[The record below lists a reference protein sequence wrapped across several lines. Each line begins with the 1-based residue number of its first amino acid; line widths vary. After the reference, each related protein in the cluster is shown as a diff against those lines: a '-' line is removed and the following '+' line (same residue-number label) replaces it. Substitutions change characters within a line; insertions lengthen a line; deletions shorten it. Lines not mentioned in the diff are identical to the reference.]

1 MHGSEHRTH
10 GDDVPFLAPH
20 DAGSDAR
27 RRRNRRTGWAACTVS
42 AVAAA
47 AVVSTVALTGGGEKR
62 ETVLPPPGPLVA
74 AALPETVSTT
84 LPGPA
89 QGGATDLGNP
99 GTPAAGP
106 AGTPS
111 AASAPRAPSTPS
123 APSAPSE
130 SKPSTVKPGAT
141 KPGVTKPEAASAK
154 GGAAGTDSTSGKTA
168 IAPCTTEALAVSSQK
183 EPPDAT
189 DTRHLLIT
197 VQNAGST
204 TCNLYRHPYILL
216 GNGQGPAPVIE
227 DSDPDP
233 GVPVTLAPGKE
244 AYAAMVLN
252 GPMDEYE
259 VTSISLTLQG
269 SAPGSKAGGPIDVPM
284 PGATP
289 LYANDFQRVTYWTTA
304 PGYALDFVMSK

>member
-10 GDDVPFLAPH
+10 GDDAPFLATD

-47 AVVSTVALTGGGEKR
+47 AVVTTVALTGGGGEKR

-74 AALPETVSTT
+74 AALPETASAT

-99 GTPAAGP
+99 ETPVAGP

-123 APSAPSE
+123 APSE
-130 SKPSTVKPGAT
+130 SKPSPVKPEVTKPGAT
-141 KPGVTKPEAASAK
+141 KSGAATANGS
-154 GGAAGTDSTSGKTA
+154 AAGTGGTSGKTP

-189 DTRHLLIT
+189 ETRHLLIT

-204 TCNLYRHPYILL
+204 TCNLYRHPYVLL

-227 DSDPDP
+227 ESDPDP

-269 SAPGSKAGGPIDVPM
+269 STPGSTAGGPMDVPM
-284 PGATP
+284 PGAAP

>member
-1 MHGSEHRTH
+1 MYGSQHRTH
-10 GDDVPFLAPH
+10 GDDASFLAPD
-20 DAGSDAR
+20 DAGSNA
-27 RRRNRRTGWAACTVS
+27 RRRNRRVGWATCTVS
-42 AVAAA
+42 AVAAV
-47 AVVSTVALTGGGEKR
+47 AVVSTVALTGSGGEKR
-62 ETVLPPPGPLVA
+62 QTVLPPPGPLVA
-74 AALPETVSTT
+74 AAQPEGVAATSPDAAQSAAD
-84 LPGPA
+84 PG
-89 QGGATDLGNP
+89 TP
-99 GTPAAGP
+99 GTPADSP

-111 AASAPRAPSTPS
+111 AATAPK
-123 APSAPSE
+123 APSAPSTPGA
-130 SKPSTVKPGAT
+130 SKPSAANPGAAKPGAA
-141 KPGVTKPEAASAK
+141 PANGSAV
-154 GGAAGTDSTSGKTA
+154 GTGSASGKAT
-168 IAPCTTEALAVSSQK
+168 IAPCTTDALAVSSQK

-189 DTRHLLIT
+189 ETRHLLIT

-204 TCNLYRHPYILL
+204 TCDLYRHPYILL
-216 GNGQGPAPVIE
+216 GNGRAPAPVIE

-304 PGYALDFVMSK
+304 PGYALDFVLSR